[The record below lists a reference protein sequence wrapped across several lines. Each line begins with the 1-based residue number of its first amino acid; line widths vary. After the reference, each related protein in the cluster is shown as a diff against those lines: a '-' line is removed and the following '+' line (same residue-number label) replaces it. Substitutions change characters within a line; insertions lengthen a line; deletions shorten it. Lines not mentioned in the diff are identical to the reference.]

1 MSTPLVPFC
10 YPSHLLRSAPTFT
23 RLLFPTLALSR
34 YIHSFVIQTASCI
47 RLAFSASEACGML
60 YMLLFAG
67 GQPNAERI
75 TEQLPQDGRE
85 VEDR

>member
-1 MSTPLVPFC
+1 
-10 YPSHLLRSAPTFT
+10 
-23 RLLFPTLALSR
+23 
-34 YIHSFVIQTASCI
+34 
-47 RLAFSASEACGML
+47 ML